1 LEAYS
6 RVLGN
11 LGFSILSRI
20 EDILQEDCVSSS
32 NSLNCSPG
40 INISETWMVDSHIK
54 QSLLQKMNKA
64 DGQCCDSNSDLELKS
79 FDARSKD
86 VIIATSNR
94 SSVWCISR
102 EACTS
107 VTVLFSLDL

>member
-20 EDILQEDCVSSS
+20 GDILQEDCLSSS
-32 NSLNCSPG
+32 NSLSCSPG
-40 INISETWMVDSHIK
+40 INNISETWMVDSHIK

-64 DGQCCDSNSDLELKS
+64 DGQCCDTTSDLELKS
-79 FDARSKD
+79 FDAKSKD
-86 VIIATSNR
+86 VIIATPNR

-107 VTVLFSLDL
+107 VSTQNSP

>member
-11 LGFSILSRI
+11 LAFSILSRI
-20 EDILQEDCVSSS
+20 GDILQEDCVSSS
-32 NSLNCSPG
+32 NSLSCSPG
-40 INISETWMVDSHIK
+40 INISETWTVDSHIK

-64 DGQCCDSNSDLELKS
+64 DGQCCDSTSDLELKS
-79 FDARSKD
+79 FDDKS
-86 VIIATSNR
+86 ATPSR

-107 VTVLFSLDL
+107 VSTQNSP

>member
-20 EDILQEDCVSSS
+20 GDILQEDCLSSS
-32 NSLNCSPG
+32 NSLSCSPG
-40 INISETWMVDSHIK
+40 INISESWMVDSHIK
-54 QSLLQKMNKA
+54 QSLIQKRNKA
-64 DGQCCDSNSDLELKS
+64 DGQCCDSTSDLELKS
-79 FDARSKD
+79 FDAKSKE
-86 VIIATSNR
+86 VIIATPNR

-107 VTVLFSLDL
+107 VSTQNSP